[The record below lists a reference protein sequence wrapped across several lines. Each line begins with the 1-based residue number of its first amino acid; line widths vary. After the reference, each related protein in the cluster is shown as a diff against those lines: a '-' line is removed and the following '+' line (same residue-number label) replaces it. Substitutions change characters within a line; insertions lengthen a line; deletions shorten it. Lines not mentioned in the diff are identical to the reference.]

1 MALTTVNWDMRHN
14 QCAQENRFEN
24 EEGPAECSGLAPRRG
39 HAFGARRARWKAL
52 AEANILRSTWR
63 ARDNALVPFGRGP
76 RLISAQMVHARTK
89 RTFLGH
95 SWAYPGPASGN
106 RSRQANDRIL
116 GQI

>member
-1 MALTTVNWDMRHN
+1 MP
-14 QCAQENRFEN
+14 N

-63 ARDNALVPFGRGP
+63 ARHNAPVRFGRGP
-76 RLISAQMVHARTK
+76 RPTSVQLVHARTK
-89 RTFLGH
+89 RTFLGRP
-95 SWAYPGPASGN
+95 WAYPGPATGN

-116 GQI
+116 RQL